1 MNIQSISIVVPTK
14 GCVNNCKFCVSRMH
28 DNTCLFE
35 SDILEMKN
43 GIMKRIKWA
52 VMNNVNTCILT
63 GSGEV
68 MQNKKYLE
76 HLCDVFYRLN
86 NPFPNV
92 EVQTTGVMLNVHTYR
107 LFEELGVNTI
117 SLSISDIFSDKNNM
131 EIIEAPEK
139 LKFNLESL
147 TNIIKN
153 QGFNVRY
160 SLNLTN
166 VYDDITPVNVF
177 LRLKKL
183 NPHQVTFRKLWSGDD
198 KSLPQNI
205 WVEENKCK
213 ESTYEEINNYIIS
226 EGKPLYRLPF
236 GAMAYSIWG
245 MSTVIDDNCMSKN
258 DVDKLKYVILRED
271 GRLYCQWDDKGSLIF

>member
-28 DNTCLFE
+28 DNTHLFE
-35 SDILEMKN
+35 SDLAEMKN
-43 GIMKRIKWA
+43 RMMKRIKWA

-68 MQNKKYLE
+68 LQNKNFLE
-76 HLCDVFYRLN
+76 HLCDIFYRLN

-92 EVQTTGVMLNVHTYR
+92 EVQTTGVMLDVHAYR
-107 LFEELGVNTI
+107 LFKELGVNTI
-117 SLSISDIFSDKNNM
+117 SLSISDIFSDSNNL
-131 EIIEAPEK
+131 EIIEVPEK
-139 LKFNLESL
+139 LKFNLERI
-147 TNIIKN
+147 TKTIKS

-166 VYDDITPVNVF
+166 VYDDTAKTKIF
-177 LRLKKL
+177 ARLCHL
-183 NPHQVTFRKLWSGDD
+183 SPDQVTFRKLWSYGDNIL
-198 KSLPQNI
+198 SQSI
-205 WVEENKCK
+205 WVEKNKCK
-213 ESTYEEINNYIIS
+213 ESTYEEIKEYI
-226 EGKPLYRLPF
+226 EATGKPLYRLPF
-236 GAMAYSIWG
+236 GAMAYSILE